1 MAWPTNKP
9 DSNKFSADTDSI
21 KESRPE
27 LNTMSQAV
35 NDIVDFI
42 DTTGIDSNAILI
54 YNKSA
59 GRLEVAEFSAS
70 TTITAP
76 DSAGGPFVIN
86 ASGGISEVVDD
97 TSPELGGDLEV
108 GDFLIKSSQID
119 SGGESAVK
127 IRILTQPGYRGL
139 FVETDAHTG
148 APSPQNNSFQLSNN
162 GNIGFTNR
170 SASISMLFNG
180 DAEDDITG
188 AGWSILDSGSHAQT
202 NGGSPGTGVGHQIR
216 ANRRD
221 DLQIIAESD
230 KNLSLLASGGTGKIK
245 MYAQYSFPKTDGSNG
260 QVLQTNGSGTL
271 SFATVSAGSET
282 QIAGGDNITVTQPD
296 SAGGFVI
303 SQTQL
308 SATLDMNDQQ
318 LSNMQIK
325 NFGEIINDLGTTSGT
340 LTPDPNNGSVQK
352 ITLNNNLT
360 LNALSNVANGDSI
373 TLIVKQDG
381 TGGRTLSST
390 MKFAGGTKTLSTA
403 ANAIDVITIFYDGT
417 DYLASLSTNF
427 S

>member
-59 GRLEVAEFSAS
+59 GRLEVAEFSAT

-76 DSAGGPFVIN
+76 DSAGGPFIIN
-86 ASGGISEVVDD
+86 ASGGLSEVVND

-108 GDFLIKSSQID
+108 GDFSIKSTQID
-119 SGGESAVK
+119 SGGEGAVNLK
-127 IRILTQPGYRGL
+127 ITTGSPYKGI
-139 FVETDAHTG
+139 FANTDIDTISSDNDFH
-148 APSPQNNSFQLSNN
+148 LSNN
-162 GNIGFTNR
+162 GAVLVYDRTNQTYMRVGGNGFFFFQSSGHRLDAPQGSAFQITTHANTNIELR
-170 SASISMLFNG
+170 P
-180 DAEDDITG
+180 
-188 AGWSILDSGSHAQT
+188 Q
-202 NGGSPGTGVGHQIR
+202 
-216 ANRRD
+216 
-221 DLQIIAESD
+221 
-230 KNLSLLASGGTGKIK
+230 GTGKVEINQA
-245 MYAQYSFPKTDGSNG
+245 YTLPTTDGSNG
-260 QVLQTNGSGTL
+260 QVIQTNGSGTL
-271 SFATVSAGSET
+271 SFATISGGTET

-303 SQTQL
+303 SQSQL
-308 SATLDMNDQQ
+308 NATLDMNDQQ
-318 LSNMQIK
+318 LSNMAIK

-340 LTPDPNNGSVQK
+340 ITPDPNNGSVQK
-352 ITLNNNLT
+352 ITLNGNLT
-360 LNALSNVANGDSI
+360 LNSLSSVANGDSV
-373 TLIVKQDG
+373 TLIVRQDG
-381 TGGRTLSST
+381 TGNRTLSST
-390 MKFAGGTKTLSTA
+390 MKFAGGTKTLSTG
-403 ANAIDVITIFYDGT
+403 ANAIDIITIFYDGT